1 MDSYH
6 RTRAGKLLDQVSQ
19 DLDEDYSLNGLPEFQ
34 SFPKLLSQYAGN
46 PTSLKMKPANAGHIM
61 ALAKAQAE
69 LALEIEKLR
78 KVLEKAGS
86 R

>member
-1 MDSYH
+1 MDSSH
-6 RTRAGKLLDQVSQ
+6 RSRAGRLLDQVSQ

-34 SFPKLLSQYAGN
+34 GFPKLLSQYAGI
-46 PTSLKMKPANAGHIM
+46 PRSLKMKPANAGHIM

-69 LALEIEKLR
+69 LGLEIEILR
-78 KVLEKAGS
+78 KVLEEAVI